1 MFRAVGRFLTLAL
14 ERAASVR
21 KLAQHACELEKSNV
35 QLRSAN
41 EELEAFTYGVSHDLR
56 TPLRHIKG
64 FNQML
69 RSSLGGEPGEKATRF
84 LGVIDDAVLR
94 MNTLIDAMM
103 DLSITSR
110 LPLRKGVVS
119 LEGLLAQA
127 RSQAELEGAYSRVR
141 WTVGPLPTVTGDHDA
156 LRLVLVN
163 LLSNA
168 LKFSH
173 GQEQPH
179 IEVWAEERMQEW
191 AISVRDNGVGF
202 NPLYQDRLFRMFQ
215 SLHRAEEF
223 AGTSVGLTS
232 VRRTVTRHGGA
243 VFAQG
248 VPGEGATFGFTL
260 PKYGD
265 IAGVPPG

>member
-1 MFRAVGRFLTLAL
+1 
-14 ERAASVR
+14 
-21 KLAQHACELEKSNV
+21 
-35 QLRSAN
+35 
-41 EELEAFTYGVSHDLR
+41 
-56 TPLRHIKG
+56 
-64 FNQML
+64 
-69 RSSLGGEPGEKATRF
+69 
-84 LGVIDDAVLR
+84 
-94 MNTLIDAMM
+94 MM

-215 SLHRAEEF
+215 SLHRAGEF
-223 AGTSVGLTS
+223 AGTGVGLTS